1 VAAWA
6 ATTAATALTSKNAS
20 ITDGEKLFPIDQL
33 KADNVIY
40 LITGRGENF
49 RAIGGE
55 VADGGSSLRC
65 AAEPGRAG

>member
-1 VAAWA
+1 MGGDNGRDCFD
-6 ATTAATALTSKNAS
+6 LGKCRYYRS
-20 ITDGEKLFPIDQL
+20 GKLFPIGQL
-33 KADNVIY
+33 TADNVIY

-49 RAIGGE
+49 LAIGSE

>member
-1 VAAWA
+1 MGGDNGRDRSD
-6 ATTAATALTSKNAS
+6 LEKCQYYRR
-20 ITDGEKLFPIDQL
+20 GKLFPIGQL

-40 LITGRGENF
+40 LITGRRENF